1 VTTLQAYIAG
11 IGVGRAVA
19 DCMRGAEASS
29 ASLSGAAAADV
40 VWKGRW
46 IRL

>member
-11 IGVGRAVA
+11 IGLGRAVA

-29 ASLSGAAAADV
+29 ASLSGRRPPIWSETGGEFV
-40 VWKGRW
+40 
-46 IRL
+46 